1 MSRRKK
7 HPSSKRR
14 RAWSQRPLTDAEQE
28 QAVVAHTAG
37 VVTSFRG
44 IADELHYLCDA
55 AIADLEG
62 DLRYTGLG
70 VEVWTGRSEAAKAL
84 VEALTALLRAQQAH
98 RRALVELRSRF
109 AALLAT
115 GHQETL
121 DPPEA
126 WEDLVHKRLFPAGSP
141 LTVTPETA
149 LPAGDGA
156 PRCVVCGE
164 T

>member
-7 HPSSKRR
+7 HPSSKRPSR
-14 RAWSQRPLTDAEQE
+14 SQRPLTDAEQE

-44 IADELHYLCDA
+44 ITDEFHYLCDA

-62 DLRYTGLG
+62 DLLYTGLG
-70 VEVWTGRSEAAKAL
+70 VEVWTGRSQAAKAL
-84 VEALTALLRAQQAH
+84 VETLTALLQAKQAH
-98 RRALVELRSRF
+98 RVALVELRSRF

-126 WEDLVHKRLFPAGSP
+126 WEDLVRKRLFPAGSP

>member
-1 MSRRKK
+1 M
-7 HPSSKRR
+7 
-14 RAWSQRPLTDAEQE
+14 
-28 QAVVAHTAG
+28 VAHTAG

-44 IADELHYLCDA
+44 IADEFHDLCDA
-55 AIADLEG
+55 AIVDVEG
-62 DLRYTGLG
+62 DLLYTGLG
-70 VEVWTGRSEAAKAL
+70 VEVWTGRSEAARAL
-84 VEALTALLRAQQAH
+84 VEALTTLHQRQQAH
-98 RRALVELRSRF
+98 RAALVELRSRF

-126 WEDLVHKRLFPAGSP
+126 WEALVHKRLFPAGPPSP
-141 LTVTPETA
+141 VTHEVA

-156 PRCVVCGE
+156 PRCIVCGE